1 MDAATP
7 HRVRGLALILEHCA
21 RVPDEPR
28 TPASSRL
35 EQRAGRDLA
44 RMLLKSLARE
54 HRASTR
60 TV

>member
-7 HRVRGLALILEHCA
+7 HRVRGLTLILEHCA
-21 RVPDEPR
+21 RLSDESRPA
-28 TPASSRL
+28 ASSRL

-54 HRASTR
+54 HRGRAR
-60 TV
+60 LI